1 MSELKQMKTGSTWLQ
16 ALNRIDESLFNME
29 KYFLLLI
36 GILMTSTALIE
47 VVLRY
52 VFNSTLLVGIS
63 ELHNWAF
70 VWLAVIGC
78 ASLVRTKRHMSVD
91 YFINKLPT
99 KLRKV
104 IMICTNI
111 ILMIFFIYVIASG
124 FEFAIEQWE
133 IKTTAANIP
142 KTWLYISIPVGMTLM
157 LIHLG
162 IQTLHK
168 ITGYE

>member
-1 MSELKQMKTGSTWLQ
+1 MSELKQMDTGPTWLR
-16 ALNRIDESLFNME
+16 ALTRIDTALYNLE
-29 KYFLLLI
+29 KYLLILI
-36 GILMTSTALIE
+36 GILLTGSALLE

-63 ELHNWAF
+63 ELQNWAF
-70 VWLAVIGC
+70 VWLVAIGC
-78 ASLVRTKRHMSVD
+78 ASLVKTKRHMSVE
-91 YFINKLPT
+91 FLINKLPI

-104 IMICTNI
+104 IMICSSI
-111 ILMIFFIYVIASG
+111 FLMIFFIYVIG
-124 FEFAIEQWE
+124 TGVDFAIQQWA

-142 KTWLYISIPVGMTLM
+142 KTWLYLSIPGGMVLM

-162 IQTLHK
+162 IQTLQK